1 MNSTWWYEYVLRLR
15 RDATVYLKYKK
26 IVIWQIKVFF
36 KFLGVIKINFIL
48 LVQPSILQPYI
59 LQNISFPRIFSLKKG
74 ATLCAFCCWMK
85 SPSMRRRRILMMRH
99 SRNISPT
106 AKYTAVVLESYS
118 LNLSVFSACRFAFVI
133 QNCKCVGNIV
143 CLYFGYK
150 YHEDFQYLWK
160 KSRHIRT
167 SCIHK
172 GVLHTWIHQ
181 FLFFVKIPK
190 GFSCFLQSQ
199 ISWPE
204 SIRD

>member
-1 MNSTWWYEYVLRLR
+1 MNSTWWYECVLRLR

-36 KFLGVIKINFIL
+36 KSLGVIKINFIL

-85 SPSMRRRRILMMRH
+85 SSMRRRRILMMRH

-118 LNLSVFSACRFAFVI
+118 LNLSVFNLHSSF
-133 QNCKCVGNIV
+133 KIV
-143 CLYFGYK
+143 NVW
-150 YHEDFQYLWK
+150 E
-160 KSRHIRT
+160 I
-167 SCIHK
+167 
-172 GVLHTWIHQ
+172 
-181 FLFFVKIPK
+181 
-190 GFSCFLQSQ
+190 
-199 ISWPE
+199 
-204 SIRD
+204 

>member
-143 CLYFGYK
+143 CLNFGYK
-150 YHEDFQYLWK
+150 FHWDFQYLWK
-160 KSRHIRT
+160 KVDVMHT
-167 SCIHK
+167 Q
-172 GVLHTWIHQ
+172 GVLHEYINFYFSWKSRKDSHVSCK
-181 FLFFVKIPK
+181 VK
-190 GFSCFLQSQ
+190 
-199 ISWPE
+199 
-204 SIRD
+204 